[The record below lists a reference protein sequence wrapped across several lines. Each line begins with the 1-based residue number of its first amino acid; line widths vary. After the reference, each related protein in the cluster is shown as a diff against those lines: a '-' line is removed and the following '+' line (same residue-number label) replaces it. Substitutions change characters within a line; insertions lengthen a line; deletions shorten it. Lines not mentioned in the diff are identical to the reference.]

1 MYQIWNGV
9 LQLFEMGDRNR
20 PRSDLNLPF
29 DECLK
34 KAFIKKAFR
43 KVFFWKFSRILKI
56 LFALQAE
63 LLSFDF
69 SFARDQNHFF
79 LFLTWQSDER
89 SFRLTEIKFDVDER
103 AVELDVLEKLAA
115 EILEFL
121 DSETEREE
129 IRNQIKTIMK
139 MSETIFATVAKY
151 TREVTF

>member
-1 MYQIWNGV
+1 MSQESVEEN
-9 LQLFEMGDRNR
+9 F
-20 PRSDLNLPF
+20 P
-29 DECLK
+29 
-34 KAFIKKAFR
+34 
-43 KVFFWKFSRILKI
+43 KVVSSKFSRILKI

-69 SFARDQNHFF
+69 SFAKDQNHFF
-79 LFLTWQSDER
+79 LFLTSQSDEK
-89 SFRLTEIKFDVDER
+89 SFRLTEIKLDVDER
-103 AVELDVLEKLAA
+103 AVELDGLEKLAA

-151 TREVTF
+151 NREVSF